1 MRLIEESGTD
11 DDRSEVIQFRVHRQ
25 VLADPEY
32 DSGTFQ
38 HCGFRFSVKIASS
51 YLRRRISR

>member
-1 MRLIEESGTD
+1 
-11 DDRSEVIQFRVHRQ
+11 VIQFRVHRQ